1 MTKPK
6 NEIVVIAPAS
16 TGPASA
22 SATAPAPA
30 PTVKQQ
36 QQQQQQSEEELTEKR
51 NEAKKR
57 TITEKTEDAYWR
69 AMKRIKRGLGLS
81 DDDGDMDFLL
91 DYDTVHAWI
100 EELGLSPSSKKTYYI
115 AIHHTIENLKDPQF
129 SLVAKQYDTDMMAY
143 IKKTQREPKKKD
155 IDTITWNE
163 ILEVRKTLEKKAL
176 KDAKNFLL
184 DYVILCMYTYLPP
197 SRCEYV
203 RMKVYKGSAP
213 AAPAAAT
220 AVEGTTTTDSTNYI
234 LLKDRSAIVVFS
246 DHASIKV
253 PYALVKVLHMWTAFT
268 AAAGQSAAAQGQG
281 QGQGQ
286 SVPFLFVKVD
296 GKPMLKNTLSQRIL
310 SIFQRETKKK
320 LGINAIRKAYVS
332 SVRNEVAEDAE

>member
-6 NEIVVIAPAS
+6 NEIVVAS
-16 TGPASA
+16 TAS
-22 SATAPAPA
+22 TVAPAPA
-30 PTVKQQ
+30 PAKQQ
-36 QQQQQQSEEELTEKR
+36 QQKQSEEELTEKR

-163 ILEVRKTLEKKAL
+163 ILEVRKTLEKKAV
-176 KDAKNFLL
+176 KDPKNFLL

-203 RMKVYKGSAP
+203 RMKVYKG
-213 AAPAAAT
+213 AAAT
-220 AVEGTTTTDSTNYI
+220 DTSNYI

-268 AAAGQSAAAQGQG
+268 AAAAVQAAAVQAQA
-281 QGQGQ
+281 
-286 SVPFLFVKVD
+286 PFLFVKVD

-332 SVRNEVAEDAE
+332 SVRNEVEPTE

>member
-6 NEIVVIAPAS
+6 NEIVA
-16 TGPASA
+16 
-22 SATAPAPA
+22 ATAPATVSTATVIAATA
-30 PTVKQQ
+30 PVNQQKQQ
-36 QQQQQQSEEELTEKR
+36 QSQSEEELTEKR

-203 RMKVYKGSAP
+203 RMKVYKG
-213 AAPAAAT
+213 AAA
-220 AVEGTTTTDSTNYI
+220 AGEGYNYI

-253 PYALVKVLHMWTAFT
+253 PYALVKVLHTWTAFT
-268 AAAGQSAAAQGQG
+268 GQTTTA
-281 QGQGQ
+281 
-286 SVPFLFVKVD
+286 PFLFVKVD

-332 SVRNEVAEDAE
+332 SVRNEVATASEDAPE

>member
-6 NEIVVIAPAS
+6 NEIVVAAV
-16 TGPASA
+16 AA
-22 SATAPAPA
+22 AAAA
-30 PTVKQQ
+30 DVK
-36 QQQQQQSEEELTEKR
+36 QSEEELTEKR

-69 AMKRIKRGLGLS
+69 AIKRIKRGLGLS

-91 DYDTVHAWI
+91 DYETVHAWI

-129 SLVAKQYDTDMMAY
+129 SLVAKRYDTDMMAY
-143 IKKTQREPKKKD
+143 IKKTQREPKKKG

-163 ILEVRKTLEKKAL
+163 ILEVRKTLEKKAT
-176 KDAKNFLL
+176 KDPKNFLL

-203 RMKVYKGSAP
+203 RMKVYKGAVVPNGTAAP
-213 AAPAAAT
+213 AAPEG
-220 AVEGTTTTDSTNYI
+220 AVAVPEGTANDNYI
-234 LLKDRSAIVVFS
+234 LLKDRSAIIVFS

-268 AAAGQSAAAQGQG
+268 AAAA
-281 QGQGQ
+281 
-286 SVPFLFVKVD
+286 SVPLGTAVPYLFVKVD

-332 SVRNEVAEDAE
+332 SVRNEVVETKAE

>member
-6 NEIVVIAPAS
+6 NEIVV
-16 TGPASA
+16 T
-22 SATAPAPA
+22 ATALPATAAA
-30 PTVKQQ
+30 PVAAPVNQQKQSQ
-36 QQQQQQSEEELTEKR
+36 SQSQNQSEEELTEKR

-203 RMKVYKGSAP
+203 RMKVYKG
-213 AAPAAAT
+213 T
-220 AVEGTTTTDSTNYI
+220 AGAGAGEGSNYI

-253 PYALVKVLHMWTAFT
+253 PYALVKVLHTWTAFT
-268 AAAGQSAAAQGQG
+268 GQTTTA
-281 QGQGQ
+281 
-286 SVPFLFVKVD
+286 PFLFVKVD

-332 SVRNEVAEDAE
+332 SVRNEVVDDATAPA

>member
-6 NEIVVIAPAS
+6 NEIVVTVS
-16 TGPASA
+16 T
-22 SATAPAPA
+22 ATAPAA
-30 PTVKQQ
+30 TTVKQ

-203 RMKVYKGSAP
+203 RMKVYKGTVP
-213 AAPAAAT
+213 PAAAT
-220 AVEGTTTTDSTNYI
+220 ATESTTTDSTNYI

-268 AAAGQSAAAQGQG
+268 AAAQGQG
-281 QGQGQ
+281 QGQG
-286 SVPFLFVKVD
+286 VPFLFVKVD

>member
-6 NEIVVIAPAS
+6 NEIV
-16 TGPASA
+16 
-22 SATAPAPA
+22 TAAVA
-30 PTVKQQ
+30 GAGAGAGAVAEQKQSQ
-36 QQQQQQSEEELTEKR
+36 SQSQSEEELTEKR

-163 ILEVRKTLEKKAL
+163 ILEVRKTLEKKAV
-176 KDAKNFLL
+176 KDPKNFLL

-203 RMKVYKGSAP
+203 RMKVYKGTA
-213 AAPAAAT
+213 AAAT
-220 AVEGTTTTDSTNYI
+220 ADSGNYI
-234 LLKDRSAIVVFS
+234 LLKERSAIVVFS

-268 AAAGQSAAAQGQG
+268 AVPTAPTAPT
-281 QGQGQ
+281 
-286 SVPFLFVKVD
+286 VPFLFVKVD

-332 SVRNEVAEDAE
+332 SVRNEVVEETAA